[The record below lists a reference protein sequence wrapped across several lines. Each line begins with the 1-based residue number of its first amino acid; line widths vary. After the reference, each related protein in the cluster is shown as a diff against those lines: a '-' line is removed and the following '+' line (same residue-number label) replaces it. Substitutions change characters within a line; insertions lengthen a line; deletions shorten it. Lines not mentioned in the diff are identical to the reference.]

1 MTLTFNREN
10 YANLL
15 VEVLPQPIETEA
27 EYQRVLAIIE
37 LLMNKESSGLEEN
50 RLLDLFVIL
59 VEKFE
64 LEHYPSQ
71 NLSTPHSRLLHLMEA
86 NNLQPADLIGVFGSQ
101 DLVVEVMDGRRS
113 IDKTHAEK
121 LSDRFNLP
129 SSLFVV

>member
-27 EYQRVLAIIE
+27 EYQRVLVLVE
-37 LLMNKESSGLEEN
+37 LLMNKKDISIEED

-64 LEHYPSQ
+64 SKNYPSQ
-71 NLSTPHSRLLHLMEA
+71 NLSTPHTRLLHLMEA
-86 NNLQPADLIGVFGSQ
+86 NQLKPADLISVFGSS
-101 DLVVEVMDGRRS
+101 DLAAEVIDGKKT
-113 IDKTHAEK
+113 IDKNHAQK

-129 SSLFVV
+129 SALFLS